1 MKSKFYRYW
10 FEAIDASS
18 LAVFRI
24 MFGALLLFESVNYG
38 IFFCLD
44 CMYRSSSL
52 LFKYHRF
59 EWVSLWPGIGL
70 EIHFLVMGL
79 SAICIMLGLYYRI
92 AMIVFTVCFSYL
104 FLLDQALYL
113 NHFYLAILFCIIMV
127 FVPAHRYWS
136 LDARRQ
142 PEIASETVPA
152 WSRIWLVVQLEIV
165 LIYAGL
171 VKLNLDWLNLE
182 PMRLWMNEQSQN
194 SHVAFQWLT
203 QDPGIALAS
212 YGVIVLHLVGA
223 PLLLWR
229 KTRLPVFV
237 LYCIFHTINAL
248 VFNIGIFPWMTL
260 AATLMF
266 FNSDWP
272 KQCNRWFRDRRGLEM
287 TKTDAIHGAV
297 HSLANDTA
305 PSCTPVATHGVTH
318 GVTHGKA
325 AISSGGFKHFAVTL
339 AIVGWL
345 AIQIVTPLRHWFIPG
360 NVAWNEAGHRFSWRM
375 KLRDKRGLAK
385 FYVVV
390 NNMESVIVEPNVH
403 LNRKQIR
410 KMNCVPDL
418 IWQYA
423 QFLDREYTKHESD
436 DVKVYVDAMCSLNT
450 RESASLINR
459 LVDLTSIDRSE
470 PVENWV
476 LPMTKELPKKY
487 LPI

>member
-1 MKSKFYRYW
+1 MTKFNRYW
-10 FEAIDASS
+10 FEAVDASS

-38 IFFCLD
+38 VFLCLD
-44 CMYRSSSL
+44 CMYRSSAL
-52 LFKYHRF
+52 LFKYHQF
-59 EWVSLWPGIGL
+59 EWVDLWPGVGL
-70 EIHFLVMGL
+70 EIHFLVMAL

-92 AMIVFTVCFSYL
+92 AMIIYTLCFSYL

-127 FVPAHRYWS
+127 FVPAHHYWS
-136 LDARRQ
+136 LDARRK
-142 PEIASETVPA
+142 PAIASATVPA
-152 WSRIWLVVQLEIV
+152 WSRLWLVVQLEIV

-171 VKLNLDWLNLE
+171 VKVNLDWLNLE
-182 PMRLWMNEQSQN
+182 PMRLWMNAQSHD
-194 SHVAFQWLT
+194 SHAIFQWLT

-212 YGVIVLHLVGA
+212 YGVIVLHLLGA

-260 AATLMF
+260 AATLMLF
-266 FNSDWP
+266 DPDWP
-272 KQCNRWFRDRRGLEM
+272 KQIYRWFRARRGLSM
-287 TKTDAIHGAV
+287 SKTTTKNSVSNDAVQNTGSGLRNTV
-297 HSLANDTA
+297 VVL
-305 PSCTPVATHGVTH
+305 
-318 GVTHGKA
+318 
-325 AISSGGFKHFAVTL
+325 AIS
-339 AIVGWL
+339 GWL
-345 AIQIVTPLRHWFIPG
+345 AIQVVVPLRHWFLPG

-390 NNMESVIVEPNVH
+390 NDKPSVLVDPTLH
-403 LNRKQIR
+403 LNSKQIR
-410 KMNCVPDL
+410 KMNCIPDL

-423 QFLDREYTKHESD
+423 QFLDHEYTKHADD
-436 DVKVYVDAMCSLNT
+436 DVKVFVDAQCSLNT
-450 RESASLINR
+450 RANAGLINR
-459 LVDLTSIDRSE
+459 LVDLTSIDRTE
-470 PVENWV
+470 PVQNWI
-476 LPMTKELPKKY
+476 LPMAKELPRKY